1 MGYLKM
7 ITANDILDLV
17 EVVKDKEEKET
28 VDRDIKDKKVVN
40 SYSVDREE

>member
-17 EVVKDKEEKET
+17 EVVKDKE
-28 VDRDIKDKKVVN
+28 DRDIKDKKVVN
-40 SYSVDREE
+40 SYSVEKEEGKR

>member
-7 ITANDILDLV
+7 ITANDILNLV
-17 EVVKDKEEKET
+17 EVEKDKEEKET